1 MGDAVVIPAEPE
13 VPAQSFPER
22 LMGVFISPGETFA
35 DVARKPGFWAPM
47 ITLVVAAVA
56 VTETMLWK
64 IGMEHI
70 VRMQLE
76 QSSRASSMSP
86 EQMDQAVHQGAK
98 FGAIIAHVAGFVAVP
113 IFLLVLAG
121 LGILVVN
128 VIFGA
133 RANFKT
139 VLSLVSYANLVS
151 LLGSLMALAVI
162 FFGDPDQFNSQNP
175 MPSNVGYFLRPTQV
189 SKPLYAVASSADFLT
204 VWMIILLGIGL
215 SKGTE
220 GKVKPTSIILVFVG
234 LWILWILAK
243 VGLSMLGP

>member
-1 MGDAVVIPAEPE
+1 MGDAVVSPAEPD

-22 LMGVFISPGETFA
+22 LMGVFIPPGETFE

-47 ITLVVAAVA
+47 ITLVIAAVA

-70 VRMQLE
+70 VRMQFE
-76 QSSRASSMSP
+76 QSGRASSMSP
-86 EQMDQAVHQGAK
+86 GTDRPGRTPRRQVRGHYRPRRGL
-98 FGAIIAHVAGFVAVP
+98 VAVP
-113 IFLLVLAG
+113 ILLLILAG
-121 LGILVVN
+121 IGILVVN

-133 RANFKT
+133 RASFKT
-139 VLSLVSYANLVS
+139 VFSLVSYANLVS

-162 FFGDPDQFNSQNP
+162 FFGDPDQFNSQNFI
-175 MPSNVGYFLRPTQV
+175 PSNVGFFLRPNQV
-189 SKPLYAVASSADFLT
+189 SKPLYAVFSSVDFLS
-204 VWMIILLGIGL
+204 VWMVILLGAAL

-220 GKVKPTSIILVFVG
+220 GKVKPISIILVFVG

-243 VGLSMLGP
+243 VGLSMIGS